1 MASAWLA
8 SGGGKR
14 SEGWLKQWLAVC
26 CETRMSAIV
35 YRVNGKSGDYIK
47 TAVVPSNHSEE
58 SHFGLVDGVVV
69 SFLLLCA
76 CGLVCLLVLS

>member
-1 MASAWLA
+1 
-8 SGGGKR
+8 
-14 SEGWLKQWLAVC
+14 
-26 CETRMSAIV
+26 MSAIV
-35 YRVNGKSGDYIK
+35 YKVNGKSGDYIK

-76 CGLVCLLVLS
+76 CGLLCLLVLS

>member
-1 MASAWLA
+1 
-8 SGGGKR
+8 
-14 SEGWLKQWLAVC
+14 VC
-26 CETRMSAIV
+26 CHAGMSAIV

-58 SHFGLVDGVVV
+58 PHFGLVDGVVV

-76 CGLVCLLVLS
+76 CGLLCLLVLS